1 MKVSV
6 KHLKKECKKIL
17 SVCVSPER
25 IKEAYNVFFDDILK
39 SARVPGFRPGKV
51 PRDVLATH
59 YRKEAKEEVLRGLI
73 SDTLK
78 QALIN
83 ENINPLTNPV
93 IDKVEFTDE
102 ALSYDAHVEI
112 YPDIK
117 LGAYKGLEL
126 EGKEPAVTT
135 EEVDE
140 TLERIRESRA
150 TFSPVED
157 RPAAIGDYVVADFSC
172 WVDGKSLEA
181 KKSDWFELKEKDDAL
196 PGFSK
201 QLAGAKPGEERE
213 VKTKFPDNFRR
224 KDCAGKE
231 AIFKVSVKEIKQKKL
246 PEIDDAWAKELG
258 EYKSVLELRGA
269 IREDI
274 LEQKKQEEETRIER
288 ELLDS
293 IIKASPFDLPQGV
306 VDRRLDGLVEETI
319 RTLEL
324 RGFPKDEALAKQD
337 DFRKKLIPEA
347 ERQVRVA
354 FILAKIAQA
363 EGVKVEEADIEKR
376 YNNLAAYYKRPINEI
391 KDHYKKEGLEDSL
404 ELQILNEKVIR
415 FIRDNAVIKTK

>member
-25 IKEAYNVFFDDILK
+25 IKKAYDYFFDDISK
-39 SARVPGFRPGKV
+39 NARVPGFRPGKV

-59 YRKEAKEEVLRGLI
+59 YRKEAREEVLRNLI

-78 QALIN
+78 QALIS
-83 ENINPLTNPV
+83 ENINPLSNPV

-102 ALSYDAHVEI
+102 TLSYDAHVEI
-112 YPDIK
+112 YPEIK
-117 LGAYKGLEL
+117 LGAYKGIEL

-140 TLERIRESRA
+140 ALERIRESRA
-150 TFSPVED
+150 TFVPVED
-157 RPAAIGDYVVADFSC
+157 RTAAVGDYVVADFSC

-181 KKSDWFELKEKDDAL
+181 KKSDWFELKGKDDVL
-196 PGFSK
+196 TGFSE
-201 QLAGAKPGEERE
+201 QLIGAKPGEERE
-213 VKTKFPDNFRR
+213 VKTKFPDDFRR

-231 AIFKVSVKEIKQKKL
+231 AIFKVSVKEIKHKKL

-274 LEQKKQEEETRIER
+274 LEHKKQEEETRLER
-288 ELLDS
+288 ELLDN
-293 IIKASPFDLPQGV
+293 IIKASSFDLPQGV
-306 VDRRLDGLVEETI
+306 VDRRLDGLVEEAL

-337 DFRKKLIPEA
+337 ELRKKLAPEA

-363 EGVKVEEADIEKR
+363 EGVKAEEADIEKR
-376 YNNLAAYYKRPINEI
+376 YQNLAAYYQKPVNEI
-391 KDHYKKEGLEDSL
+391 KEHYKKEGLEDNL
-404 ELQILNEKVIR
+404 ELQILNEKVIH
-415 FIRDNAVIKTK
+415 FIRENAKITQK